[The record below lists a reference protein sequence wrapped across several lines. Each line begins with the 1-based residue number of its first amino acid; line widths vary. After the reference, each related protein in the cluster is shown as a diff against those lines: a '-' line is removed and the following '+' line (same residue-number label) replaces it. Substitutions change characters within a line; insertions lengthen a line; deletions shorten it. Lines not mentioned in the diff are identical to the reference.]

1 MTSGNAFPGPAC
13 YIDDTGRPQTHFG
26 AVDKDTGSIMANRD
40 KGAPV
45 RATGASERILRAL
58 AAEFPQLHDRQSFLE
73 SASLHRL
80 SEDGEHLGEQE
91 RQAAARALTRLI
103 SDGTISEV
111 LWPRGHSDK
120 VQLPEQGM
128 IAVSVDLGSLR
139 EERLAWEGSR
149 EGAEPSQERIV
160 TEIIARSRGWIEENL
175 DNGKLPL
182 LLTNA
187 SIIHGSNAFDILISA
202 SYRNPYNLL
211 RYTREVVQVV
221 NHVAGTHTMLV
232 AQSYGFPNFA
242 SPR

>member
-1 MTSGNAFPGPAC
+1 
-13 YIDDTGRPQTHFG
+13 
-26 AVDKDTGSIMANRD
+26 MAESD
-40 KGAPV
+40 KGAGG
-45 RATGASERILRAL
+45 RAGASERILRAL
-58 AAEFPQLHDRQSFLE
+58 AAEFPTLHDRQSFLE
-73 SASLHRL
+73 SPSLL
-80 SEDGEHLGEQE
+80 AWYDGEEGLTEQE
-91 RQAAARALTRLI
+91 RQAVARALTRQI

-139 EERLAWEGSR
+139 EERLSWEETR
-149 EGAEPSQERIV
+149 DGAEPSQERIV
-160 TEIIARSRGWIEENL
+160 TEIIARSRSWIEENL

-232 AQSYGFPNFA
+232 AQNYGFPNFA
-242 SPR
+242 NPK

>member
-1 MTSGNAFPGPAC
+1 MGRGIGMA
-13 YIDDTGRPQTHFG
+13 DT
-26 AVDKDTGSIMANRD
+26 DKTG
-40 KGAPV
+40 KGA
-45 RATGASERILRAL
+45 GASERILRAL
-58 AAEFPQLHDRQSFLE
+58 AAEFPRLHDRQSFLD
-73 SASLHRL
+73 SPSLQAWYDGGEGL
-80 SEDGEHLGEQE
+80 SEHE
-91 RQAAARALTRLI
+91 RQAVARALTRLI

-111 LWPRGHSDK
+111 LWPRGHAEK
-120 VQLPEQGM
+120 IQLPEQGM
-128 IAVSVDLGSLR
+128 IAVSVDLGSMR
-139 EERLAWEGSR
+139 EERIRWEGTR
-149 EGAEPSQERIV
+149 EGPEPSQERIV

-232 AQSYGFPNFA
+232 AQNYGFPNFA
-242 SPR
+242 NPK